1 MSSPG
6 LTQEEYTRR
15 KKFLLDVQSLTKA
28 EYIEI
33 VRILQKHN
41 IQYSENQNGIFFNVV
56 SVDQSTF
63 DDLERFIYFT
73 QMNRKSLADRD
84 IYLST
89 LQSSISNSSSDE
101 KN

>member
-1 MSSPG
+1 MSTPG
-6 LTQEEYTRR
+6 LSQEEYNRR
-15 KKFLLDVQSLTKA
+15 KQFLSDVQRLTKA

-33 VRILQKHN
+33 VRILKKHN

-56 SVDQSTF
+56 TLDQITF

-73 QMNRKSLADRD
+73 EMNRKSLADRD

-89 LQSSISNSSSDE
+89 LQSSITTSSSDE